1 VKYDIPRCATIRR
14 LAKLLVACPSA
25 IREIGP
31 TNRSLRST
39 QGDTA
44 RSCKWPE
51 RPTRVVGAVAANDG
65 NPPRLCENT
74 RYGTFSVEWIAVIQM
89 GLAWPSGGVLPSD
102 LLTSQ
107 QGGPRCAR
115 QCVLSSAIFHDGILQ
130 FRDAG
135 IPEDCGC
142 GVQPPILPGERRDT

>member
-1 VKYDIPRCATIRR
+1 MLFTERNTFSCTRVLCIKRLVEYDIPPFATIRR

-51 RPTRVVGAVAANDG
+51 RPTRVVGAVAANVKTPD
-65 NPPRLCENT
+65 
-74 RYGTFSVEWIAVIQM
+74 M
-89 GLAWPSGGVLPSD
+89 
-102 LLTSQ
+102 
-107 QGGPRCAR
+107 
-115 QCVLSSAIFHDGILQ
+115 VLSPLSG
-130 FRDAG
+130 
-135 IPEDCGC
+135 
-142 GVQPPILPGERRDT
+142 LPLSRWVWLGLGWGAAK

>member
-1 VKYDIPRCATIRR
+1 MLFTERNTFSCTRVLCIKRSVKYDIPPCATIRR

-51 RPTRVVGAVAANDG
+51 RPTRGLTPVSWRDESLGSGSPALRHVVLRFVAF
-65 NPPRLCENT
+65 
-74 RYGTFSVEWIAVIQM
+74 FS
-89 GLAWPSGGVLPSD
+89 LA
-102 LLTSQ
+102 
-107 QGGPRCAR
+107 
-115 QCVLSSAIFHDGILQ
+115 
-130 FRDAG
+130 
-135 IPEDCGC
+135 
-142 GVQPPILPGERRDT
+142 PG